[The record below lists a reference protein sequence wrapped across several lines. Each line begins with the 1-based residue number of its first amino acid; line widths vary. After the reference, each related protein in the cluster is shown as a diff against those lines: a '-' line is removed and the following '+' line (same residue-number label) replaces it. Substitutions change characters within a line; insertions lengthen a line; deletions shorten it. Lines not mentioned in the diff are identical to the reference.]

1 MRVLRIVIGMVLMM
15 AGGALLGWVAVV
27 AIVGIGAQL
36 KPLESAIFIINGFLL
51 VIGGGLLI
59 VQEWGL
65 DRTNC

>member
-15 AGGALLGWVAVV
+15 AGGALLGWAAVD

-36 KPLESAIFIINGFLL
+36 KPLESAIFITDGFLL